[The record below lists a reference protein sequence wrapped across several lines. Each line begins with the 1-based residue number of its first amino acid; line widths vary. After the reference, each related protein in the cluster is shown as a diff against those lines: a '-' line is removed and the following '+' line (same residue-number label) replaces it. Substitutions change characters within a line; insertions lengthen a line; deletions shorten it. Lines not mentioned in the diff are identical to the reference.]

1 MQRGTDR
8 MMVFDPDPAV
18 AFLFF
23 CGLLRMVMLLRAA
36 GPLVSM
42 LFGAGDELASEL
54 ELDE

>member
-8 MMVFDPDPAV
+8 MMVFDPDPGV
-18 AFLFF
+18 AFLLF

-36 GPLVSM
+36 GALVSM
-42 LFGAGDELASEL
+42 LFGAGEELASEL